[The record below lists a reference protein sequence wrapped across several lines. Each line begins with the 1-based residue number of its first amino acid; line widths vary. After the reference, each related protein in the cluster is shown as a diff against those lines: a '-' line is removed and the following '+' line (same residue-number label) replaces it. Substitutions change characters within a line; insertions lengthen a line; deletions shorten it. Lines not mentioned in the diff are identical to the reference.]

1 MVETGNDIY
10 SHKRFYVSGKRITPM
25 AVMTT
30 VTGVLVVLLAVSLF
44 ISYLIYVRIKH
55 LQREVERLRSKMEVE
70 DEELE
75 KIESSLKSLDM

>member
-1 MVETGNDIY
+1 MV
-10 SHKRFYVSGKRITPM
+10 V
-25 AVMTT
+25 TT
-30 VTGVLVVLLAVSLF
+30 AVTGVLFVLLVVSLSL
-44 ISYLIYVRIKH
+44 SYLIYVRIRD

>member
-1 MVETGNDIY
+1 
-10 SHKRFYVSGKRITPM
+10 M

>member
-1 MVETGNDIY
+1 MV
-10 SHKRFYVSGKRITPM
+10 V
-25 AVMTT
+25 TT
-30 VTGVLVVLLAVSLF
+30 AVTGVLFVLLVVSLSL
-44 ISYLIYVRIKH
+44 SYLIYVRIKH

>member
-1 MVETGNDIY
+1 MCPENVQSPMV
-10 SHKRFYVSGKRITPM
+10 V
-25 AVMTT
+25 TT
-30 VTGVLVVLLAVSLF
+30 AVTGVLFVLLVVSLSL
-44 ISYLIYVRIKH
+44 SYLIYVRIKH